1 MVNYKNLRLNN
12 ITSPQYRHLLLLI
25 FWPIYGLI
33 FLLLERGLTLQY
45 HDIYCAFD
53 DLIPF
58 NEWFVIPYYFWFVY
72 IVGMLFYT
80 GFFDIPS
87 YRKYMWFII
96 FTYLATCAFYVIY
109 PNAQQLRPVQFERD
123 NILVTIV
130 KNLYAFDTNTNV
142 CPSLH
147 VIGSVAVS
155 YGAWNSKHFK
165 TPLWR
170 ILFSVVTL
178 IISFSTV
185 FLKQHSIIDVI
196 AGFAVC
202 VVAIPLTELF
212 CKKLYKNAYNWEN
225 APTGAKAEDPG
236 ESIEDVPSA
245 RGKAPL
251 PAGRAT
257 AAQSAAR
264 SSAKSADRKIAPLPS
279 EAMQPALSGRKR
291 ETVKK

>member
-12 ITSPQYRHLLLLI
+12 ITSPKYRHLLLLI

-33 FLLLERGLTLQY
+33 FLILERGLTLPY
-45 HDIYCAFD
+45 HDIYCALD

-58 NEWFVIPYYFWFVY
+58 NEWFVIPYYFWFIY

-212 CKKLYKNAYNWEN
+212 CKKLYKNAYNWDATHQNTESGQN
-225 APTGAKAEDPG
+225 APSDRSKVPQPSDSKPTTQPVTG
-236 ESIEDVPSA
+236 
-245 RGKAPL
+245 
-251 PAGRAT
+251 
-257 AAQSAAR
+257 QS
-264 SSAKSADRKIAPLPS
+264 APLPS
-279 EAMQPALSGRKR
+279 EAMQPALSGRMR